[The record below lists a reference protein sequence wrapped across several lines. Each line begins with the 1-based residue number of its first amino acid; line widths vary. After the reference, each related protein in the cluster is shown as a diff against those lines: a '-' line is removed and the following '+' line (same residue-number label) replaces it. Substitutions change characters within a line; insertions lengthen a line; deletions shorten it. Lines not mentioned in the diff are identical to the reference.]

1 MLTGTF
7 LKAAFFLNGSLFFF
21 IILLYN
27 VYMFIFLIFACALL
41 TSLVIFPLY
50 FCATTFSSIY
60 SFTVTFLIA
69 AFFFFIFI
77 KQIKKHGAKSSISFI
92 TKFLIVMAG
101 FSSFFALVIIGKRF
115 FAILA
120 IFAATA
126 LYFLASKILKL
137 KTTELSSENF

>member
-1 MLTGTF
+1 
-7 LKAAFFLNGSLFFF
+7 
-21 IILLYN
+21 
-27 VYMFIFLIFACALL
+27 MFIFLIFACALL
-41 TSLVIFPLY
+41 TSLVIFPLH
-50 FCATTFSSIY
+50 FCATTFSNIY

-120 IFAATA
+120 IFAAAA